1 MKRILVVDDERQI
14 TRMLR
19 ASLQSSGYAV
29 SVANNGLEGFTLFES
44 ERPDLI
50 ITDLAMP
57 EMNGL
62 DLTEAVRRVAQTPII
77 VLSVR

>member
-29 SVANNGLEGFTLFES
+29 TVAGN
-44 ERPDLI
+44 
-50 ITDLAMP
+50 
-57 EMNGL
+57 
-62 DLTEAVRRVAQTPII
+62 AVGSKGVICFC
-77 VLSVR
+77 